1 MHSPQLTLNLDT
13 LAISKYT
20 TQLVVSSRM
29 ANLWR
34 SKRLIYRACEEDDD
48 AIFYSLVE
56 NDSEGYI
63 NSSMVLSSMLT
74 VVQTRH

>member
-1 MHSPQLTLNLDT
+1 
-13 LAISKYT
+13 
-20 TQLVVSSRM
+20 M